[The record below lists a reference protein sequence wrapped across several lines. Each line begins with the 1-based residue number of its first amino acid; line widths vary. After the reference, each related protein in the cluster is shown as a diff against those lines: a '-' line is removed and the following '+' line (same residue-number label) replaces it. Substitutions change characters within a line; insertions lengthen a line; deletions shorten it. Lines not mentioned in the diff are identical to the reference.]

1 MNAQDTRSTQTRV
14 TAGVTFAA
22 RLAFEHIS
30 HSFGPNRET
39 LNDVTLT
46 AEPGEVLCLLGPSG
60 SGKTTLLRIAAG
72 IETADAPAAC
82 CSTTARS
89 PGRRCSCR
97 RNSAR
102 SAWCSRI
109 SRCFR
114 T

>member
-1 MNAQDTRSTQTRV
+1 MRQGGARR

-22 RLAFEHIS
+22 RLVFDNILHSYGGKQTLHGIS
-30 HSFGPNRET
+30 
-39 LNDVTLT
+39 LT

-72 IETADAPAAC
+72 IESQSSGRVLVNEREVAG
-82 CSTTARS
+82 
-89 PGRRCSCR
+89 PGGYVPPERRGIGLMF
-97 RNSAR
+97 
-102 SAWCSRI
+102 RI